1 VRKARSTPAPRSR
14 KPAPQAI
21 AAPSYLDQLQAK
33 LDESEALRDRTRARI
48 LSAAARALATEGYH
62 EALVRRICDDLGL
75 SRGAFYKYFE
85 NRTDVV
91 AEVLTGFCD
100 FVYRASIGI
109 GHGKSDFER
118 IYEVT
123 YFYCQ
128 LYIVNKGLFAVQY
141 NLARQKSAYSD
152 GWHQLQDKW
161 RGRLARYI
169 LRATGVEAAGYR
181 DALLLAYMLTSLAND
196 LLYRLIFEREQELL
210 WLEGQARET
219 AAMISIVWY
228 RAIFCRDPVIPR
240 QLKARIGF
248 RGALPSVRDL
258 RPV

>member
-1 VRKARSTPAPRSR
+1 MRKARSTSAPRSR

-33 LDESEALRDRTRARI
+33 LDGSETLRERTRARI

-240 QLKARIGF
+240 HLKPRIGF
-248 RGALPSVRDL
+248 RGALPSVQEL
-258 RPV
+258 RQA

>member
-1 VRKARSTPAPRSR
+1 MQGARVAT
-14 KPAPQAI
+14 
-21 AAPSYLDQLQAK
+21 APSYLELLQAK
-33 LDESEALRDRTRARI
+33 LDAAESLRDRTRARI
-48 LSAAARALATEGYH
+48 LTAAARALATEGYH
-62 EALVRRICDDLGL
+62 EALVRRICNDIGI

-85 NRTDVV
+85 NRTEVV
-91 AEVLTGFCD
+91 AEVLSGFCE
-100 FVYRASIGI
+100 FVYQASIGI
-109 GHGKSDFER
+109 GRGKSDFER

-141 NLARQKSAYSD
+141 NLAQRKSAYSD

-196 LLYRLIFEREQELL
+196 LLYRLIFEQEQELL
-210 WLEGQARET
+210 WLEGQAREI

-228 RAIFCRDPVIPR
+228 RAIFARDPVVPR
-240 QLKARIGF
+240 QLRPRIGF
-248 RGALPSVRDL
+248 RGALPSVQDFKRA
-258 RPV
+258 